1 MSDTNEQSYEIPN
14 PHNYG
19 EYTFAP
25 WKVKV
30 DENIIKF
37 LNPNNGLRLAILYE
51 LNDDNQYHTEI
62 KRNYIEAQSEEEG
75 VLVIKSLMAVC
86 EELVFQSK

>member
-51 LNDDNQYHTEI
+51 LNDDIWVRRKSENI
-62 KRNYIEAQSEEEG
+62 KIHFNFVDTR
-75 VLVIKSLMAVC
+75 L
-86 EELVFQSK
+86 